1 MNYLLT
7 ILNTPI
13 QENEFLAQFVRYMSP
28 ISEGDGSYIQ
38 YESGVM
44 LYHFE
49 TKLDKTGLN
58 DHLKGLNENFE
69 LIYVLSQMSENMTFC
84 LGEES
89 LNQIFIFGPEIPD
102 ESCPFQIVY
111 DYDERSEEYDD
122 EHLMDFDQVARK
134 LMKKFTFQEQ
144 EPTMDE
150 ILEKIH
156 EQGVDSLSIQELA
169 ILKSI

>member
-13 QENEFLAQFVRYMSP
+13 EETKFLAQFIRYMSP
-28 ISEGDGSYIQ
+28 ILEGDGSYVQ

-49 TKLDKTGLN
+49 TKLDKIGLN

-69 LIYVLSQMSENMTFC
+69 LIYVLSQMHENMTFC

-89 LNQIFIFGPEIPD
+89 LNQIFVFGPEIPD
-102 ESCPFQIVY
+102 EYCPSQIVY
-111 DYDERSEEYDD
+111 EYDERVEEFND
-122 EHLMDFDQVARK
+122 EHLLDFDQVAHK
-134 LMKKFTFQEQ
+134 LMKKFAFQEQ

-156 EQGVDSLSIQELA
+156 EQGMDSLSIQELA